1 VNSGIVLIAWYFIGE
16 EKMTQYAA
24 SGRTHTDWAG
34 YAFISLGLTLINILM
49 IWISSILMFRLKEVL
64 PIEKKVFWSDL
75 GIARKIYRGKAI
87 LAHQAFDPEVS
98 GPELTKR
105 RSIWNMV
112 RGNTLRNVTSGE
124 APEQAS

>member
-1 VNSGIVLIAWYFIGE
+1 
-16 EKMTQYAA
+16 MTEYAA

-98 GPELTKR
+98 ARPELNKR

-124 APEQAS
+124 AAPEQAS